1 MQKGGALEEL
11 IENIAVQLRLSGQG
25 ILLKQNVLW
34 VNYGGRVFPKK
45 GAPVDFLGVVKG
57 IPVALECKETTSDRI
72 QLTESHFSEKE
83 KAFLSDFEKAGGK
96 AFLIFAFWKHNSVYV
111 IPYKSFVQC
120 NKKTITNETA
130 KELGKKVGMGTMEF
144 VKIVVWQ

>member
-11 IENIAVQLRLSGQG
+11 IENLAVQLRLSGQG

-34 VNYGGRVFPKK
+34 VNHGGRVFPKK
-45 GAPVDFLGVVKG
+45 GAPVDFLGVIKG

-83 KAFLSDFEKAGGK
+83 RAFLSDFEKAGGK
-96 AFLIFAFWKHNSVYV
+96 AFLIFAFWKYNTIYIISHKN
-111 IPYKSFVQC
+111 FLHF
-120 NKKTITNETA
+120 NKKTITN
-130 KELGKKVGMGTMEF
+130 KESEKIGTKINMNVNNF
-144 VKIVVWQ
+144 VQIIKN